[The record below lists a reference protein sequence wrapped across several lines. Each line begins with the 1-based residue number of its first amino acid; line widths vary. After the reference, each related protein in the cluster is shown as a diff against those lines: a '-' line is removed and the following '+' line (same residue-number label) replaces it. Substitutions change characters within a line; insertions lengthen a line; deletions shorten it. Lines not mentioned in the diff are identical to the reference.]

1 MRVVNASPLIVL
13 STLSRLDLLRE
24 PRPDIEVSVP
34 QAVLDEVMAGELGD
48 PALELVPKAAGDW
61 LSVVPTL
68 PVHPSIRAD
77 RLDPGE
83 ISVLSVALANP
94 GWEVVLDDQAARR
107 EAARLG
113 LPCIGTI
120 GLLLTGYKLG
130 TVPSVRDALETL
142 RDAGMYISDELFR
155 IALDQAGE

>member
-13 STLSRLDLLRE
+13 SALSRLDLLRE
-24 PRPDIEVSVP
+24 PRPRIEVSVP

-48 PALELVPKAAGDW
+48 PALRLVPEAVGDW
-61 LSVVPTL
+61 LRVVPTP

-83 ISVLSVALANP
+83 ISVLSVALENP
-94 GWEVVLDDQAARR
+94 GWEAVLDDQAARR

-113 LPCIGTI
+113 IPCIGTV
-120 GLLLTGYKLG
+120 GLLLTGHRLG
-130 TVPSVRDALETL
+130 TVPSVRAALETL
-142 RDAGMYISDELFR
+142 RDAGMYISDNLFQ